1 MSLES
6 TLEPW
11 AKYVHHALVTGH
23 RLLWQDRLKALFQPG
38 TNLKIQELCIAVS
51 LHSDVH
57 ATALLRF
64 LNSAHEVLV
73 KNTAQRLY
81 TRKGDSHLK
90 STNSRDLPIESPE
103 LKRIKLYKLSLYHS
117 RRYLALQASS
127 LRSKWWYRYNPYQR
141 TLKNW

>member
-1 MSLES
+1 MHLMAQVYISE
-6 TLEPW
+6 
-11 AKYVHHALVTGH
+11 AA
-23 RLLWQDRLKALFQPG
+23 Q
-38 TNLKIQELCIAVS
+38 I
-51 LHSDVH
+51 H

-90 STNSRDLPIESPE
+90 SKNSRDLPNESPE
-103 LKRIKLYKLSLYHS
+103 MKRIKLYKLSLHHS
-117 RRYLALQASS
+117 GRYLALQAFS
-127 LRSKWWYRYNPYQR
+127 LRSKWWYRNNPYQR